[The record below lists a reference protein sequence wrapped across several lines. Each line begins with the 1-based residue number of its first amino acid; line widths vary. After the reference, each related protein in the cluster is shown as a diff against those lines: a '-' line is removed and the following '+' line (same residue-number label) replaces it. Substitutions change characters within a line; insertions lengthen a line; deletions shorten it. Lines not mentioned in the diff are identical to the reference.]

1 VFDSEQV
8 LARVAKFGDLFE
20 PVVKKK
26 QKLPRSLLQL
36 TGGAPAVEK
45 MANRRRSTGG
55 GAGVGRYP
63 PQKGRTGRMER
74 MEKGLE

>member
-1 VFDSEQV
+1 MFDSDQV
-8 LARVAKFGDLFE
+8 LARVAKLGDLFE

-45 MANRRRSTGG
+45 MANRRRSMGG
-55 GAGVGRYP
+55 GRFP

-74 MEKGLE
+74 TEKGLE